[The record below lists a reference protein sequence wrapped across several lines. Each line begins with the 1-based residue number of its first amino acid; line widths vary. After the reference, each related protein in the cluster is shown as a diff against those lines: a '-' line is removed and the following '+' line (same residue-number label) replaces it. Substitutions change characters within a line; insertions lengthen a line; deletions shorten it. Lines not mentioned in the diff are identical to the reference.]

1 MCLGFE
7 ALSGGRE
14 RPYFCRYI
22 FSVRLRTK
30 CSHLLFFPFSW
41 EARSGIRKRTCVPF
55 LSSPFCFAAVS
66 FPPSDLATQIPHGGS
81 GEGIGEKEKKK
92 KRPKP
97 DTGGRRYSR
106 RGNKETERR
115 IYQIRKKLVRPGE
128 ERAHELG
135 VSLIFHGQSLGEVED
150 SFGGKGPCTWDPPS
164 APPLPHV
171 SWCVQPEGKKG
182 KEDGGGRKRRVSV
195 APS

>member
-1 MCLGFE
+1 MPLYF
-7 ALSGGRE
+7 L
-14 RPYFCRYI
+14 RP
-22 FSVRLRTK
+22 SAHQMQ
-30 CSHLLFFPFSW
+30 SSLLLPFSW

-81 GEGIGEKEKKK
+81 GEGIGERKKKK

-115 IYQIRKKLVRPGE
+115 IYQIRKKLVRSGE

-164 APPLPHV
+164 PPPRLLV
-171 SWCVQPEGKKG
+171 CAARGKKG
-182 KEDGGGRKRRVSV
+182 EGRRVSV